1 MEAIIEKILS
11 SKKPFEEQ
19 KSYLTFVISKAISE
33 SDKIK
38 YLMIIIEKT
47 LYIMNNNDQV
57 FMFF

>member
-1 MEAIIEKILS
+1 METIIEKILS

-19 KSYLTFVISKAISE
+19 KNYLNFVISKAANE

-47 LYIMNNNDQV
+47 LYMMNNNDQV
-57 FMFF
+57 F